1 MWVSRCKFQYG
12 TTKLTKFSDKLNV
25 GKEVN
30 DKRSAKDIVQVS
42 STNVCRKRENFLNFE
57 ALEKNLICCWAE
69 Q

>member
-1 MWVSRCKFQYG
+1 MWVSRSKFQYG

-42 STNVCRKRENFLNFE
+42 STNVCRKRENFLNFG
-57 ALEKNLICCWAE
+57 ALEKNLIYYWAE

>member
-1 MWVSRCKFQYG
+1 MLLVRDCTLRTSDVQ
-12 TTKLTKFSDKLNV
+12 TKFSDKLNV

>member
-1 MWVSRCKFQYG
+1 M
-12 TTKLTKFSDKLNV
+12 

-42 STNVCRKRENFLNFE
+42 STNVCKKRENFLNFE
-57 ALEKNLICCWAE
+57 ALEKNVTCCLAE